1 MITFRTNTSRT
12 LSYHRRGDGPLVV
25 MLPGGP
31 GLDPETYFANSG
43 LQGLSALVF
52 CPRGT
57 GRSDPPPTP
66 EGYRMAGYVEDVEEL
81 RLHLGVPTLTLY
93 GSSHGASTALAYA
106 CAYPNQ
112 VARLVLVNGPARV
125 DAPFMTA
132 LANARK
138 RFAATVPDGGECLAA
153 ADDAFAVM
161 RTTGDDITR
170 RNAFR
175 TVMNR
180 YVARLGVDQAAF
192 LERLCAAPMNFA
204 AAGPMGAEMV
214 GGLDLLRTATA
225 ITATTLVV
233 GSELDTQVPIEHMR
247 EIADSIPGANFLPFD
262 DTGHFIEVEH
272 RNRWAILVGNFLRS

>member
-106 CAYPNQ
+106 CLLSERPVTARRCPN
-112 VARLVLVNGPARV
+112 L
-125 DAPFMTA
+125 A
-132 LANARK
+132 LATASGK
-138 RFAATVPDGGECLAA
+138 
-153 ADDAFAVM
+153 
-161 RTTGDDITR
+161 TTPVYRDPLI
-170 RNAFR
+170 
-175 TVMNR
+175 
-180 YVARLGVDQAAF
+180 
-192 LERLCAAPMNFA
+192 
-204 AAGPMGAEMV
+204 
-214 GGLDLLRTATA
+214 
-225 ITATTLVV
+225 
-233 GSELDTQVPIEHMR
+233 
-247 EIADSIPGANFLPFD
+247 
-262 DTGHFIEVEH
+262 
-272 RNRWAILVGNFLRS
+272 